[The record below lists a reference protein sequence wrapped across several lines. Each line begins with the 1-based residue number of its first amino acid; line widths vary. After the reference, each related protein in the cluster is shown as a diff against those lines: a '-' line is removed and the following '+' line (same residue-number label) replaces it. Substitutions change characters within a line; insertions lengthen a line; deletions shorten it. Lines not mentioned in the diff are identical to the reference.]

1 MKRKIRNFTL
11 VELLITIAILAILI
25 AILLPALGKAIMK
38 AQDISCKSNLKQLGN
53 YINFYISDNDSQL
66 LAHLSG
72 WGWNDNGFGVMIK
85 SYSPKWTDEKGPGAV
100 GYCPAPKK
108 ELNYMSNYGG
118 YRTDWLLYQTKFF
131 KEIPPAGGFYVAKI
145 EKLIVR
151 KDLRWA
157 WVADDP
163 LRINHPEKKWL
174 NFWRLDGSVSQYS
187 GSYLT
192 PKEFDQGWG
201 SSWSVL
207 NNTWDQILRQK

>member
-1 MKRKIRNFTL
+1 
-11 VELLITIAILAILI
+11 
-25 AILLPALGKAIMK
+25 
-38 AQDISCKSNLKQLGN
+38 
-53 YINFYISDNDSQL
+53 
-66 LAHLSG
+66 
-72 WGWNDNGFGVMIK
+72 
-85 SYSPKWTDEKGPGAV
+85 
-100 GYCPAPKK
+100 
-108 ELNYMSNYGG
+108 MSNYGG
-118 YRTDWLLYQTKFF
+118 YRTDWLLYQTEFF

-163 LRINHPEKKWL
+163 LRINHPEKTWL

-207 NNTWDQILRQK
+207 NNTWDRILRQK